1 MNVLGKNKD
10 VLIDAELDLS
20 LKLGDFIH
28 NARPLGFLSFT
39 LSSFVLVC

>member
-1 MNVLGKNKD
+1 MLGKNRD
-10 VLIDAELDLS
+10 VLIDAEPDLS

-39 LSSFVLVC
+39 LKPLFLLY